1 MGVKNKMGGFAKLLR
16 SIRIKDVLNG
26 SILNHPIFAGQLNFL
41 LFLALIGFIYITHH
55 YDVEKKLEIAATLS
69 KENQELR
76 YHSISTSSELMFI
89 SKQSEVIRQIEEAGI
104 DLEQMTTPPNKIKM
118 N

>member
-1 MGVKNKMGGFAKLLR
+1 MGVKNQIGGLAKLLR
-16 SIRIKDVLNG
+16 TIRIKDLLNG
-26 SILNHPIFAGQLNFL
+26 AILSHPLFAGQLNYL

-55 YDVEKKLEIAATLS
+55 YDVEKKLEKAATLS

-76 YHSISTSSELMFI
+76 YHAISTSSELMFI
-89 SKQSEVIRQIEEAGI
+89 SKQSEVIKQIEAAGI
-104 DLEQMTTPPNKIKM
+104 DLEQMTTPPRTLKM

>member
-1 MGVKNKMGGFAKLLR
+1 MGVKVNIGGFVKVMR

-26 SILNHPIFAGQLNFL
+26 SILYHPIFAGQLNYL
-41 LFLALIGFIYITHH
+41 LFLALVGFIYITHH
-55 YDVEKKLEIAATLS
+55 YDVEKKLEKAAALG

-76 YHSISTSSELMFI
+76 YHAISTSSELMFI

-104 DLEQMTTPPNKIKM
+104 DLEQMTTPPRTLKLK
-118 N
+118 

>member
-1 MGVKNKMGGFAKLLR
+1 MGVKNKMGGLAKLLR

-69 KENQELR
+69 KE
-76 YHSISTSSELMFI
+76 
-89 SKQSEVIRQIEEAGI
+89 
-104 DLEQMTTPPNKIKM
+104 
-118 N
+118 

>member
-1 MGVKNKMGGFAKLLR
+1 MGKKINVGGLGKILR
-16 SIRIKDVLNG
+16 SIKIKDVLNG
-26 SILNHPIFAGQLNFL
+26 TILNHPIFAEQLNYL

-55 YDVEKKLEIAATLS
+55 YDVERKIATAANLN

-76 YHSISTSSELMFI
+76 FHAITTSSEMMFI

-104 DLEQMTTPPNKIKM
+104 DLEQMTTPPRTLKVN
-118 N
+118 